1 MSTVNSIQQSGE
13 MEVPLLARIWRE
25 DDVWNVSAF
34 DLPIVAY
41 SERIEEA
48 RENFEEAVNSHF
60 EALAALNR
68 LENVASSL
76 RDLATQRGFYEE
88 RVKPHVLVE
97 NFFFHPLRKRA
108 A

>member
-1 MSTVNSIQQSGE
+1 MSNPSSTRQPGE
-13 MEVPLLARIWRE
+13 IEVPLLARIWLE

-41 SERIEEA
+41 SERIEDA
-48 RENFEEAVNSHF
+48 RANFEEAVNSHF
-60 EALAALNR
+60 EALASLNR
-68 LENVASSL
+68 LDNVANSL

-97 NFFFHPLRKRA
+97 NFLFHPLQKQA

>member
-1 MSTVNSIQQSGE
+1 MSNMNSARQLNE
-13 MEVPLLARIWRE
+13 TEVPLLARIWRE

-48 RENFEEAVNSHF
+48 RTNFEEAVNSHF
-60 EALAALNR
+60 QALAALDR

-88 RVKPHVLVE
+88 RIKPRVLVE
-97 NFFFHPLRKRA
+97 NFLFHPLQKQA